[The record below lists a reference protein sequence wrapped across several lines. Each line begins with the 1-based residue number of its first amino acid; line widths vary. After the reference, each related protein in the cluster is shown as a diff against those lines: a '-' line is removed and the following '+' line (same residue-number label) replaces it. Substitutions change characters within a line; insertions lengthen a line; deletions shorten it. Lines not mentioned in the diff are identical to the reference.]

1 MKEMEPKPET
11 FEDMDESG
19 LCTILS
25 TITGRATETAKALLE
40 NETVQDVAQIGE
52 EVVGAIKVIQS
63 IRKVAS
69 IPTKLFMR
77 KFVLYC
83 KGVIDIPLEKRQ
95 KYLAELGKEK
105 YNRDGAF
112 LLNVIQKIEEE
123 EKVPLLPKLLEAKS
137 DGQIDDVEYRRLMIL
152 TGRIMYSDLLY
163 LKDHI
168 TADPVALQN
177 DADYGLAASGL
188 LVTAGNDWGD
198 MEAIEENTMRFN
210 YTVAAKKLANI
221 LFGTECA
228 LLPTNVGLTTM
239 ATRQDID
246 EMLNGVFEG
255 PDTPQQE

>member
-1 MKEMEPKPET
+1 MMKEMEPKPET

-19 LCTILS
+19 LCTVLS
-25 TITGRATETAKALLE
+25 TIIGRATEAAKALLE

-52 EVVGAIKVIQS
+52 EVAGAIKAIQN

-77 KFVLYC
+77 RFVLYC
-83 KGVIDIPLEKRQ
+83 KGVIEIPLEKRQ

-123 EKVPLLPKLLEAKS
+123 EKVPLLPKLLEAKY
-137 DGQIDDVEYRRLMIL
+137 DGRIDDVEYRRLVIL
-152 TGRIMYSDLLY
+152 TGKIMYSDLLY

-168 TADPVALQN
+168 TADPVALKN

-188 LVTAGNDWGD
+188 LVTAGNDWGGGD
-198 MEAIEENTMRFN
+198 MENTIRFN
-210 YTVAAKKLANI
+210 YTVAAKKLAHI

-228 LLPTNVGLTTM
+228 YLPTNVGLTTV
-239 ATRQDID
+239 ATLQEAT
-246 EMLNGVFEG
+246 EMYNEVFGE
-255 PDTPQQE
+255 PNTPQQE